1 MKTLT
6 PILCL
11 LLATLA
17 PAAEQ
22 WPSFRGQDARGISET
37 AAPTTWD
44 MKSGKNVLWKTPI
57 PGLGLG
63 AAVIWDDRVYLVTA
77 VGKDANPSLK
87 VGLYG
92 NIGAAGETA
101 LVDFVAAGGGLVTS
115 EWFMYANGSDTSGPL
130 YDALPAD
137 YAGYGYHA
145 SSTFSVVGML
155 AASVTAAVSAPSSFS
170 AATVTWAT
178 SSVDASRRRLAVG

>member
-6 PILCL
+6 LTLCL
-11 LLATLA
+11 LLATLT

-22 WPSFRGQDARGISET
+22 WPSFRGEDARGTSET
-37 AAPTTWD
+37 PAPTTWD

-63 AAVIWDDRVYLVTA
+63 AAVIWDERVYLVTA

-92 NIGAAGETA
+92 NIGAAKDMDPHKWKLLA
-101 LVDFVAAGGGLVTS
+101 LDKGSGKLVWEKTLH
-115 EWFMYANGSDTSGPL
+115 EGV
-130 YDALPAD
+130 PAIKR
-137 YAGYGYHA
+137 H
-145 SSTFSVVGML
+145 TL
-155 AASVTAAVSAPSSFS
+155 
-170 AATVTWAT
+170 
-178 SSVDASRRRLAVG
+178 RLK